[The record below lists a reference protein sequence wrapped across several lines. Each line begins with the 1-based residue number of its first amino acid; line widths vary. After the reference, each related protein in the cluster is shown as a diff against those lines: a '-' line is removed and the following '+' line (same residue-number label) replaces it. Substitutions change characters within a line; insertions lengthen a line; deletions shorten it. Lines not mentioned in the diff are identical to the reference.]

1 VHVPGHEGAPAV
13 FLELS
18 GHGTVSPE
26 GWNVA
31 RLLPYDLPD
40 DFGYRR

>member
-1 VHVPGHEGAPAV
+1 V

-18 GHGTVSPE
+18 GHGTVSPQ
-26 GWNVA
+26 GWDVV
-31 RLLPYDLPD
+31 RPLHYDLPD